1 MATGQLFFSKVE
13 GAAIADPQIS
23 ISMII
28 CIDLSW
34 HARVHGHTLHASC
47 PPLSSLPQTITSVD
61 NVRRVLKYLKSCTVC
76 IGNSDDKYIPLI
88 WPRKGNFMISI
99 LVSLISSSHIIFQ

>member
-34 HARVHGHTLHASC
+34 HVRVHGHMLHASC

-61 NVRRVLKYLKSCTVC
+61 NVRRVLKYLNSCTVC
-76 IGNSDDKYIPLI
+76 IGNSDEKYIPLI
-88 WPRKGNFMISI
+88 RPRKGNFMNIAGNFKVNI
-99 LVSLISSSHIIFQ
+99 LYM